1 MSAFAM
7 SSLRLGATAWRGA
20 SRRSVRCCSAR
31 VEITRD
37 VVEKTAKL
45 ASLQLSDEEVG
56 RITPELQNI
65 VGFVEQINA
74 VDVSGVEPTLRVEDL
89 WNVLREDQPAIFPAQ
104 DEMLEEAPQ
113 LESDYVRVPKILA
126 EAD

>member
-1 MSAFAM
+1 MSAFVL
-7 SSLRLGATAWRGA
+7 SSLRLGTTAWRGA
-20 SRRSVRCCSAR
+20 SRRSVRCCSTQ

-45 ASLQLSDEEVG
+45 AALQLSNEEVD
-56 RITPELQNI
+56 RITPELQKI
-65 VGFVEQINA
+65 VGFVEQINS

-89 WNVLREDQPAIFPAQ
+89 WNVLREDTPTIFPAQ
-104 DEMLEEAPQ
+104 DEMLEEAPL
-113 LESDYVRVPKILA
+113 LESDFVRVPKILA